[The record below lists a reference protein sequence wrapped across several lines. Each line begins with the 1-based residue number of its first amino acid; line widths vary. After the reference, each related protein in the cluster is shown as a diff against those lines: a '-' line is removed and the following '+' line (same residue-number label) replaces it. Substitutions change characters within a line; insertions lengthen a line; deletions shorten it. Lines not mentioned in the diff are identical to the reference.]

1 MGENQLAI
9 IAGGGSLSDVIIE
22 TARKKGWNVTV
33 FAIGDLN
40 IAKNQDISLIEMNR
54 LDIGRI
60 FQILKSQKIKNI
72 CMVGYIPRPNSPK
85 DYLNFRYLNVQT
97 LSILFQSM
105 GILRGGDASLFKKIN
120 SLLEKRGYKIIGAS
134 EIAPNLTLKGGLY
147 SSKSVSKVEF
157 ENIKKAKQCAEMTGY
172 LDIGQAVVVKNGR
185 VLAIEAAEGTDVM
198 LERAACLEAIR
209 IKRGGVILKS
219 AQINQ
224 DKRVDMPTIGPNT
237 IKNVVRANLSGI
249 AITADNVIVLD
260 FQKVIEMIEDNN
272 LYFIVI

>member
-9 IAGGGSLSDVIIE
+9 IAGGGNLSDVIIE

-40 IAKNQDISLIEMNR
+40 IAKNQDISLIEMKR

-97 LSILFQSM
+97 LSILFQSI

-237 IKNVVRANLSGI
+237 IKNVVKANLSGI
-249 AITADNVIVLD
+249 AIAADNVIVLD

>member
-40 IAKNQDISLIEMNR
+40 IAKNQDISLIEMKR

-97 LSILFQSM
+97 LSILFQSI

-147 SSKSVSKVEF
+147 SSKGVSKVEF

-237 IKNVVRANLSGI
+237 IKNVVKANLSGI

>member
-40 IAKNQDISLIEMNR
+40 ITKNQDISLIEMNR

-97 LSILFQSM
+97 LSILFQSI

-120 SLLEKRGYKIIGAS
+120 SLLENKGYKVIGAS
-134 EIAPNLTLKGGLY
+134 EIAPNLTLKEGLY
-147 SSKSVSKVEF
+147 SSKRVSKVEF

-198 LERAACLEAIR
+198 LERVHVWR
-209 IKRGGVILKS
+209 
-219 AQINQ
+219 Q
-224 DKRVDMPTIGPNT
+224 
-237 IKNVVRANLSGI
+237 
-249 AITADNVIVLD
+249 
-260 FQKVIEMIEDNN
+260 
-272 LYFIVI
+272 

>member
-40 IAKNQDISLIEMNR
+40 IAKNQDISLIEMKR

-97 LSILFQSM
+97 LSILFQSI

-172 LDIGQAVVVKNGR
+172 LDIGHAVVVKNGR

-237 IKNVVRANLSGI
+237 IKNVVKANLSGI

>member
-1 MGENQLAI
+1 MSENQLAI
-9 IAGGGSLSDVIIE
+9 IAGGGSLSDIIIE
-22 TARKKGWNVTV
+22 TARKKGWNLTV

-40 IAKNQDISLIEMNR
+40 ITKNQDIRLIEMNR

-60 FQILKSQKIKNI
+60 FQILKSQNIKNI

-97 LSILFQSM
+97 LSILFQSI

-198 LERAACLEAIR
+198 LERVACLGGIS

-224 DKRVDMPTIGPNT
+224 DERVDMPTIGPNT
-237 IKNVVRANLSGI
+237 IKNVVKANLSGI

>member
-40 IAKNQDISLIEMNR
+40 IAKNQDISLVQMKR

-237 IKNVVRANLSGI
+237 IKNVVKANLSGI

>member
-40 IAKNQDISLIEMNR
+40 IAKNQDISLIEMKR

-97 LSILFQSM
+97 LSILFQSI

-157 ENIKKAKQCAEMTGY
+157 ENIKKAKKCAEMTGY

-237 IKNVVRANLSGI
+237 IKNVVKANLSGI
-249 AITADNVIVLD
+249 AITANNVIVLD

>member
-1 MGENQLAI
+1 MSENQLAI
-9 IAGGGSLSDVIIE
+9 IAGEGSLSDVIIE

-33 FAIGDLN
+33 FAIGDLS
-40 IAKNQDISLIEMNR
+40 ITKNQSISLIEMKR

-60 FQILKSQKIKNI
+60 IKTLKSQKIKNI
-72 CMVGYIPRPNSPK
+72 CMVGYIPRPNNLR
-85 DYLNFRYLNVQT
+85 DYLDFQYLNPQT
-97 LSILFQSM
+97 LSLLFKSI

-120 SLLEKRGYKIIGAS
+120 SLLENKGYKVIGAS
-134 EIAPNLTLKGGLY
+134 EIAPNLTLKEGLY

-157 ENIKKAKQCAEMTGY
+157 EDIKKAQQCAEMTGY

-185 VLAIEAAEGTDVM
+185 VLAIEAVEGTDAM
-198 LERAACLEAIR
+198 LERVACLGGIS

-224 DKRVDMPTIGPNT
+224 DKRVDMPTIGPDT
-237 IKNVVRANLSGI
+237 IKNIVKANLSGI
-249 AITADNVIVLD
+249 AITADDVIVLD
-260 FQKVIEMIEDNN
+260 FQQVIEIIEDNN

>member
-1 MGENQLAI
+1 MSENQLAI

-40 IAKNQDISLIEMNR
+40 ITKNQNISLIEMNR

-72 CMVGYIPRPNSPK
+72 CMVGYIPRPNSLK

-97 LSILFQSM
+97 LSVLFKSI

-134 EIAPNLTLKGGLY
+134 EIAPNLTLKRGLY

-157 ENIKKAKQCAEMTGY
+157 ENIKKAKQCAEMAGY

-185 VLAIEAAEGTDVM
+185 VLAIEAAEGTDLM
-198 LERAACLEAIR
+198 LERVTCLGGIS

-237 IKNVVRANLSGI
+237 IKNVVKANLSGI

>member
-97 LSILFQSM
+97 LSILFQSI

-147 SSKSVSKVEF
+147 SSKSVSKVEI

-224 DKRVDMPTIGPNT
+224 DERVDMPTIGPNT
-237 IKNVVRANLSGI
+237 IKNLVKANLSGI

>member
-40 IAKNQDISLIEMNR
+40 ITKNQDISLIEMNR

-97 LSILFQSM
+97 LSILFQSI

-172 LDIGQAVVVKNGR
+172 LDIGQAVVVRNGR

-198 LERAACLEAIR
+198 LERVACLEAISV
-209 IKRGGVILKS
+209 KRGGVILKS

-224 DKRVDMPTIGPNT
+224 DNRVDMPTIGPNT
-237 IKNVVRANLSGI
+237 IKNVVKANLSGI

>member
-33 FAIGDLN
+33 FAVGDLN
-40 IAKNQDISLIEMNR
+40 ITKNQDISLIEMNR

-85 DYLNFRYLNVQT
+85 DYLNFRYINFQT
-97 LSILFQSM
+97 LSILFQSI

-237 IKNVVRANLSGI
+237 IKNVVKANLSGI

>member
-1 MGENQLAI
+1 MSENQLAI

-40 IAKNQDISLIEMNR
+40 ITKNQNISLIEMNR

-60 FQILKSQKIKNI
+60 FQTLKSRKIKNI
-72 CMVGYIPRPNSPK
+72 CMVGYIPRPNSLK

-97 LSILFQSM
+97 LSVLFKSI

-134 EIAPNLTLKGGLY
+134 EIAPNLTLKRGLY

-172 LDIGQAVVVKNGR
+172 LDIGQAVIVKNGR

-198 LERAACLEAIR
+198 LERVTCLGR
-209 IKRGGVILKS
+209 ISTKRGGVILKS

-224 DKRVDMPTIGPNT
+224 DERVDMPTIGPNT
-237 IKNVVRANLSGI
+237 IKNIVKANLSGI